1 MKRKQ
6 RPAGEFAAAFTE
18 EAAAPAFRMT
28 HNATVPKRK
37 RAARGGK
44 RAPRGGIQKKRAPR
58 KRSRSAGAKPTKRA
72 RPKKRAKPAAD
83 LDMRG
88 RCDHLLDR
96 LMDDDDASLFLEPVN
111 LRAFPTYTDV
121 VETPVDLGTIRAKL
135 KRGVY
140 DAKGRGKAKGDIK
153 LEPFIAEIRLV
164 WKNCKAYNEKG
175 SDVR

>member
-1 MKRKQ
+1 
-6 RPAGEFAAAFTE
+6 
-18 EAAAPAFRMT
+18 
-28 HNATVPKRK
+28 
-37 RAARGGK
+37 
-44 RAPRGGIQKKRAPR
+44 
-58 KRSRSAGAKPTKRA
+58 
-72 RPKKRAKPAAD
+72 
-83 LDMRG
+83 
-88 RCDHLLDR
+88 
-96 LMDDDDASLFLEPVN
+96 MDDDDASLFLEPVN